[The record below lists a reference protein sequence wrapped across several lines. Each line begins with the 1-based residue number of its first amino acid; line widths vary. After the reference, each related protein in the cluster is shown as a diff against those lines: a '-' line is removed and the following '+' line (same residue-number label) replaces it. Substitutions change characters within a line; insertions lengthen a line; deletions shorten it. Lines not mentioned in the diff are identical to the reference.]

1 MRRLTTFLVLGL
13 ALGGCEHHGDTRIDK
28 AKVEAALQRYS
39 QLVSNMDY
47 AGVAALFAPD
57 GELANPSQ
65 PPVHG
70 RDAIRKFMEGF
81 SDFHVLS
88 NADTAA
94 STLIDGNTAE
104 QLGTYHQSVRSPQG
118 HLFEVSGRIEVEW
131 EKDPSGDWYIL
142 QLETFPQK

>member
-1 MRRLTTFLVLGL
+1 MRRIPIFLVFGL
-13 ALGGCEHHGDTRIDK
+13 ALGGCEHHLDTRIDK
-28 AKVEAALQRYS
+28 AKVEAGLQQYA
-39 QLVSNMDY
+39 QLVQNMDY
-47 AGVAALFAPD
+47 AGVAAMFAPD
-57 GELANPSQ
+57 GELANPTRPS
-65 PPVHG
+65 VHG
-70 RDAIRKFMEGF
+70 REAIRTFMEGF

-88 NADTAA
+88 NTDTAA

-131 EKDPSGDWYIL
+131 EKDASGNWYIL